1 MRLNVWK
8 YFKKK
13 KKTLFNETHK
23 GVFMAE
29 MKPDKKS
36 LKNILVAED
45 DAYYQIPIYQRPYQ
59 WTEENCEKLLD
70 DLLSSYECYKE
81 SDYFCGSLVLIA
93 IGIDSET
100 NATTYDIVDGQQRLS
115 TFILL
120 AKVLATL
127 YNKDLNTTSRGLL
140 EKSLGD
146 TDGEKR
152 KRLIFD
158 TIGLNAE
165 KDFQNALDFF
175 DDLDASKGKNSKSN
189 DPSKG
194 KNSYLK
200 NAICLKNYL
209 EKKEIVDINDFIRW
223 LYFKVI
229 FIKTTCSNISMALR
243 IFSVLNARGLPL
255 HAIDVFKV
263 ELLKKLAKEK
273 DQEDFVYRWNALRQK
288 CSENESKFPKR
299 KENKREKNAAE
310 ILFSWYLTYLHPV
323 TSGKNMEE
331 RLADQ
336 FERLNKTPL
345 EYLKG
350 VEDFYNAYCEVLEM
364 QDRHAHLLSYLAS
377 DFWHIILCTSILHN
391 YSQSEIETLKELL
404 VKFYYQN
411 WVAEQK
417 EPKKQTNCNIINA
430 LKEKKNIDDIIS
442 IVKQYLDK
450 NKITQNFREKLK
462 DDHLYEKHKKSSKN
476 SWLKSILILVEYFM
490 SDDPKP
496 KRIQMDKNLHVE
508 HILPQKSDPSSQWAK
523 DFSEEERER
532 YTHSLANL
540 TLLGG
545 KKNTNASNLDFQDK
559 KKIYMGE
566 EIRLNKKKPFRVMTC
581 YKMTIDIAHHYT
593 EWTPKSLEKR
603 EKELIEIIESVL
615 TL

>member
-1 MRLNVWK
+1 MA
-8 YFKKK
+8 
-13 KKTLFNETHK
+13 NESIEGK
-23 GVFMAE
+23 AYQ
-29 MKPDKKS
+29 
-36 LKNILVAED
+36 LKDILATELS
-45 DAYYQIPIYQRPYQ
+45 AYYQIPTYQRPYQ

-70 DLLSSYECYKE
+70 DLLYSYECYKE

-100 NATTYDIVDGQQRLS
+100 SVETYDIVDGQQRLS

-120 AKVLATL
+120 AKVLVTL
-127 YNKDLNTTSRGLL
+127 YDKDLNKTSREFL

-146 TDGEKR
+146 TDEEKR
-152 KRLIFD
+152 KRLIFN
-158 TIGLNAE
+158 TIGLNA
-165 KDFQNALDFF
+165 KDDFQDTLKFF
-175 DDLDASKGKNSKSN
+175 DDLDASKGEDSKSN
-189 DPSKG
+189 APSKG

-209 EKKEIVDINDFIRW
+209 EKKEIEDINAFIKW

-229 FIKTTCSNISMALR
+229 FIKTTCSDISMALR

-273 DQEDFVYRWNALRQK
+273 DQEEFVSRWNALRQK

-299 KENKREKNAAE
+299 KENKRENNAAE
-310 ILFSWYLTYLHPV
+310 ILFSWYLTYLHA
-323 TSGKNMEE
+323 TTGGKSMEE

-345 EYLKG
+345 EYLKS

-377 DFWHIILCTSILHN
+377 DFWRIILCTSILHN

-476 SWLKSILILVEYFM
+476 SWLRPILILVEYFM
-490 SDDPKP
+490 SDDPNP

-508 HILPQKSDPSSQWAK
+508 HILPQNPDPSSQWVK
-523 DFSEEERER
+523 DFSEEEREH

-545 KKNTNASNLDFQDK
+545 KKNPQASNLDFKDK

-566 EIRLNKKKPFRVMTC
+566 GIRLNKKKTFRVMTC

-603 EKELIEIIESVL
+603 EKDLMSIIESVL
-615 TL
+615 AL